1 MTDLKAQEKLTNS
14 KGWKFVKNY
23 AKEKKGGIMAWN
35 YIKQKPVPTPDANK
49 NNKPVKA
56 SGDKKD
62 TNSVTGTRAAR
73 PQKPVTW
80 T

>member
-1 MTDLKAQEKLTNS
+1 MTTGKGYAPLGKS
-14 KGWKFVKNY
+14 KTISTLDVNR
-23 AKEKKGGIMAWN
+23 
-35 YIKQKPVPTPDANK
+35 
-49 NNKPVKA
+49 NNKSVKT

-62 TNSVTGTRAAR
+62 THAVTGTRAAR

>member
-1 MTDLKAQEKLTNS
+1 MTTGKGYAPLGKS
-14 KGWKFVKNY
+14 KT
-23 AKEKKGGIMAWN
+23 IS
-35 YIKQKPVPTPDANK
+35 TPDANR
-49 NNKPVKA
+49 NNKSVKT

-62 TNSVTGTRAAR
+62 RNAVTGTRAAR

>member
-1 MTDLKAQEKLTNS
+1 MTRGVGYAPLGKS
-14 KGWKFVKNY
+14 KT
-23 AKEKKGGIMAWN
+23 IS
-35 YIKQKPVPTPDANK
+35 TPDANR
-49 NNKPVKA
+49 NNKPVKT

-62 TNSVTGTRAAR
+62 TNAVTGTRAAR

>member
-1 MTDLKAQEKLTNS
+1 
-14 KGWKFVKNY
+14 
-23 AKEKKGGIMAWN
+23 MAWN
-35 YIKQKPVPTPDANK
+35 YLKQKPVSSPDANR
-49 NNKPVKA
+49 NNKPVKT

-62 TNSVTGTRAAR
+62 KNAVTGTSAAR

>member
-1 MTDLKAQEKLTNS
+1 MTRGTGYAPLGKS
-14 KGWKFVKNY
+14 KT
-23 AKEKKGGIMAWN
+23 I
-35 YIKQKPVPTPDANK
+35 PSPDVNR
-49 NNKPVKA
+49 NNKPVKT

-62 TNSVTGTRAAR
+62 RKAVTGTRAAR

>member
-1 MTDLKAQEKLTNS
+1 MTRGVGYAPLGKS
-14 KGWKFVKNY
+14 KTI
-23 AKEKKGGIMAWN
+23 A
-35 YIKQKPVPTPDANK
+35 TPDVNR
-49 NNKPVKA
+49 NNKPVKT

-62 TNSVTGTRAAR
+62 TNPVKRGAVGAAR

>member
-1 MTDLKAQEKLTNS
+1 MTRGVGYAPTAGKAKTIS
-14 KGWKFVKNY
+14 
-23 AKEKKGGIMAWN
+23 
-35 YIKQKPVPTPDANK
+35 TPDVNR
-49 NNKPVKA
+49 NNKPVKT

-62 TNSVTGTRAAR
+62 RNAVTGTRAAR

>member
-1 MTDLKAQEKLTNS
+1 
-14 KGWKFVKNY
+14 
-23 AKEKKGGIMAWN
+23 MAWN
-35 YIKQKPVPTPDANK
+35 YITQNPVSTPDANK
-49 NNKPVKA
+49 NNKPVKV

-62 TNSVTGTRAAR
+62 KNAVTGTRAAK